1 MWFQLCSLR
10 IIAGSHSVSISMCFL
25 LFFSPKLTNEQS
37 CQKPIAHDV
46 ASNTLAALHKY
57 KNYTQGS

>member
-10 IIAGSHSVSISMCFL
+10 IIAGAHCFYINVFSL
-25 LFFSPKLTNEQS
+25 IFSPKLTNEQS

-46 ASNTLAALHKY
+46 ANNTLAASHKY
-57 KNYTQGS
+57 KNYTQCS